1 MHDRCSVFASHR
13 FEYVSNGKRTGT
25 MTGNRIPIG
34 FLSSAQAPRAMR
46 RDEGRR
52 GTFGKR
58 LIALLRANQFDRM
71 LAVGAPVPAGS
82 ALAVHAARLTSVDE
96 REALARSLRHVL
108 ADARDRTV
116 LMSSRTELNVPN
128 ISAARGRIDQITLRL
143 HSPRPVTSRGVA
155 RLRLL
160 LADGAG
166 PLYRY
171 GRGDLEGRLGAAL

>member
-1 MHDRCSVFASHR
+1 
-13 FEYVSNGKRTGT
+13 

-34 FLSSAQAPRAMR
+34 FLSSTHAPRAVR

-58 LIALLRANQFDRM
+58 LVALLKANQFDRM

-96 REALARSLRHVL
+96 REAVARSLRRVL
-108 ADARDRTV
+108 DDARTRTALV
-116 LMSSRTELNVPN
+116 SPQIELNVPN
-128 ISAARGRIDQITLRL
+128 INAARDRIDAITLRL

-166 PLYRY
+166 PMYRY
-171 GRGDLEGRLGAAL
+171 GRGDLEGRLGAALAAL

>member
-1 MHDRCSVFASHR
+1 
-13 FEYVSNGKRTGT
+13 
-25 MTGNRIPIG
+25 MTGNRLSIG
-34 FLSSAQAPRAMR
+34 FLSSAQGTTR
-46 RDEGRR
+46 RDDARR

-58 LIALLRANQFDRM
+58 VIALVKANKFDRM
-71 LAVGAPVPAGS
+71 LAVGVPVPAGS

-108 ADARDRTV
+108 HDARHRTA

-128 ISAARGRIDQITLRL
+128 VRAARDRIDQITLRL

-171 GRGDLEGRLGAAL
+171 GRGDLRERLTAAFGSL